1 MKKTLSIVLAI
12 CFCCALALPVYASC
26 KPYAAIESVSP
37 RWTNINY
44 TYCDADIIDGYICIG
59 AELSSH
65 SDMSLKITAKISADG
80 LTTRT
85 FTETGTGD
93 YISLYEEV
101 PAVENKIYTVEFTYK
116 AGTETHTETVR
127 VYT

>member
-1 MKKTLSIVLAI
+1 
-12 CFCCALALPVYASC
+12 
-26 KPYAAIESVSP
+26 
-37 RWTNINY
+37 
-44 TYCDADIIDGYICIG
+44 
-59 AELSSH
+59 
-65 SDMSLKITAKISADG
+65 MSLKITVKVSADG

-101 PAVENKIYTVEFTYK
+101 PAVADKTYTVTFTYK